1 MPCETNR
8 RRRAPEKDRF
18 RTARRQKDRAD
29 RKFRGPQMVFPWFF
43 EGLATDQ
50 PGRAAT

>member
-1 MPCETNR
+1 MSNETNR
-8 RRRAPEKDRF
+8 RRRSPGKDRF
-18 RTARRQKDRAD
+18 RAARRQKDRAD
-29 RKFRGPQMVFPWFF
+29 RKLHGPQMVFPWFL

>member
-1 MPCETNR
+1 MPSETNR

-29 RKFRGPQMVFPWFF
+29 RKLHGPQMVFPWFF

-50 PGRAAT
+50 SGRPTT